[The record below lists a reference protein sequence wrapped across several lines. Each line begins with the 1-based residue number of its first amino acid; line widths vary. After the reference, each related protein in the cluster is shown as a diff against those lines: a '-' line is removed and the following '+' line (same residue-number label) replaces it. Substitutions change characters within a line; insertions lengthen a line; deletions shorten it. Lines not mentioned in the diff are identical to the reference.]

1 MVMKQILLLLTLL
14 SLTIVCGQHTSGGY
28 KLSLSQYGLK
38 GKVKTLIEY
47 NEYSS
52 SKRYNF
58 NKKGQLVSYQSYNS
72 KGKKVKEIMF
82 EYTDDGKLKTM
93 KSDESLSV
101 FTQLPNNVV
110 QEAVTIN
117 ISGIKAGENYL
128 YTYDNKGN
136 LLSKERK
143 AKGSYEGINYKELYE
158 YDSAGRLL
166 VKKYDLAYMKNRKDS
181 FGGNYNEK
189 DNMEVYQYDINGQL
203 IKHTQYDSYGEIE
216 LIENY
221 KNGVLVDE
229 QKYLSGNFRE
239 RTKYIYNNT
248 THQIKEEHYIGE
260 TDIKPSFVRVYQ
272 LTYDKMENLILKAL
286 IVEEL
291 SGEVKDFKGN
301 DIQIEEKREI
311 EYYP

>member
-1 MVMKQILLLLTLL
+1 MFL
-14 SLTIVCGQHTSGGY
+14 SLTIVRGQHTSGGY
-28 KLSLSQYGLK
+28 KPFLNQYGLK
-38 GKVKTLIEY
+38 GKVKMLIEY
-47 NEYSS
+47 NEYGSS
-52 SKRYNF
+52 TRYYF
-58 NKKGQLVSYQSYNS
+58 NKKGQLVSYQTYSSDGN
-72 KGKKVKEIMF
+72 KVKEIMF

-101 FTQLPNNVV
+101 FTQLPDNVV
-110 QEAVTIN
+110 QETLTVN
-117 ISGIKAGENYL
+117 ISGIKAGETYL
-128 YTYDNKGN
+128 YTYDSKGN

-143 AKGSYEGINYKELYE
+143 AKGGYDGINYKELYE
-158 YDSAGRLL
+158 YDSTGRLL

-189 DNMEVYQYDINGQL
+189 DNMEVYQYDTNGQL

-221 KNGVLVDE
+221 KNSVLVDE

-248 THQIKEEHYIGE
+248 THQIKEEYYIGE

-272 LTYDKMENLILKAL
+272 LTYDKMGNLILKAL
-286 IVEEL
+286 IAEES
-291 SGEVKDFKGN
+291 SGKVKNFKGN
-301 DIQIEEKREI
+301 DIQIEEKREL

>member
-1 MVMKQILLLLTLL
+1 MKQTLLLLIFL
-14 SLTIVCGQHTSGGY
+14 SLTIVRGQHTSGGY
-28 KLSLSQYGLK
+28 KPFLNQYGLK

-47 NEYSS
+47 NEYGSS
-52 SKRYNF
+52 TRYYF
-58 NKKGQLVSYQSYNS
+58 NKKGQLVSYQMYSSDGN
-72 KGKKVKEIMF
+72 KVKEIMF

-189 DNMEVYQYDINGQL
+189 DSMEVYQYDTNGQL
-203 IKHTQYDSYGEIE
+203 IKYTQYDTDGKIE
-216 LIENY
+216 LIEDY
-221 KNGVLVDE
+221 KGGVLVSKQE
-229 QKYLSGNFRE
+229 YILGNFRE

-260 TDIKPSFVRVYQ
+260 TDIKPSFERVYQ
-272 LTYDKMENLILKAL
+272 LTYDKMGNLILKVL
-286 IVEEL
+286 IAEES
-291 SGEVKDFKGN
+291 SGKVKKNKGE
-301 DIQIEEKREI
+301 DIQIGEKREL

>member
-1 MVMKQILLLLTLL
+1 MKQILLLLTLL

-58 NKKGQLVSYQSYNS
+58 NKKGQLVSYQSYNT
-72 KGKKVKEIMF
+72 KRKTVKEIMF

-101 FTQLPNNVV
+101 FTQLPDNVV
-110 QEAVTIN
+110 QETVTVN
-117 ISGIKAGENYL
+117 ISGIKAGEIYL
-128 YTYDNKGN
+128 YTYDSKGN

-143 AKGSYEGINYKELYE
+143 AKGDYDGINYKELYE

>member
-1 MVMKQILLLLTLL
+1 MKQTLLLLIFL
-14 SLTIVCGQHTSGGY
+14 SLTIVRGQHTSGGY
-28 KLSLSQYGLK
+28 KPFLNQYGLK

-47 NEYSS
+47 NEYGSS
-52 SKRYNF
+52 TRYYF
-58 NKKGQLVSYQSYNS
+58 NKKGQLVSYQMYSSDGN
-72 KGKKVKEIMF
+72 KVKEIMF

-181 FGGNYNEK
+181 FGGSYSEK
-189 DNMEVYQYDINGQL
+189 DSMEVYQYDTNGQL
-203 IKHTQYDSYGEIE
+203 IKYTQYDTDGKIE
-216 LIENY
+216 LIEDY
-221 KNGVLVDE
+221 KGGVLVSKQE
-229 QKYLSGNFRE
+229 YILGNFRE

-272 LTYDKMENLILKAL
+272 LTYDKMGNLILKAL
-286 IVEEL
+286 IAEES
-291 SGEVKDFKGN
+291 SGKVKNFKGN

>member
-1 MVMKQILLLLTLL
+1 MKQTLLLLIFL
-14 SLTIVCGQHTSGGY
+14 SLTIVRGQHTSGGY
-28 KLSLSQYGLK
+28 KPFLNQYGLK

-47 NEYSS
+47 NEYGSS
-52 SKRYNF
+52 TRYYF
-58 NKKGQLVSYQSYNS
+58 NKKGQLVSYQMYSSDGN
-72 KGKKVKEIMF
+72 KVKEIMF

-166 VKKYDLAYMKNRKDS
+166 VKKYDLAYMKNRKNS
-181 FGGNYNEK
+181 FGGNYNQK
-189 DNMEVYQYDINGQL
+189 DSMEVYQYDTNRQL
-203 IKHTQYDSYGEIE
+203 KKHTQYDTDGKIE
-216 LIENY
+216 LIEDY
-221 KNGVLVDE
+221 KGGVLVSKQE
-229 QKYLSGNFRE
+229 YILGNFRE

-260 TDIKPSFVRVYQ
+260 TDIKPSFERVYQ
-272 LTYDKMENLILKAL
+272 LTYDKMGNLILKVL
-286 IVEEL
+286 IAEES
-291 SGEVKDFKGN
+291 SGKVKKNKGE
-301 DIQIEEKREI
+301 DIQIGEKREL

>member
-1 MVMKQILLLLTLL
+1 MKQTLLLLMFL
-14 SLTIVCGQHTSGGY
+14 SLTIVRGQHTSGGY
-28 KLSLSQYGLK
+28 KPFLNQYGLK

-47 NEYSS
+47 NEYGSS
-52 SKRYNF
+52 TRYYF
-58 NKKGQLVSYQSYNS
+58 NKKGQLVSYQTYSSDGN
-72 KGKKVKEIMF
+72 KVKEIMF

-166 VKKYDLAYMKNRKDS
+166 VKKYDLAYMKNRKNS

-189 DNMEVYQYDINGQL
+189 DSMEVYQYDTNGQL
-203 IKHTQYDSYGEIE
+203 IKYTQYDTDGKIE
-216 LIENY
+216 LIEDY
-221 KNGVLVDE
+221 KGGVLVSKQE
-229 QKYLSGNFRE
+229 YILGNFRE

-260 TDIKPSFVRVYQ
+260 TDIKPSFERVYQ
-272 LTYDKMENLILKAL
+272 LTYDKMGNLILKVL
-286 IVEEL
+286 IAEES
-291 SGEVKDFKGN
+291 SGKVKKNKGE
-301 DIQIEEKREI
+301 DIQIGEKREL

>member
-101 FTQLPNNVV
+101 FTQLPDNVV
-110 QEAVTIN
+110 QETVTVN
-117 ISGIKAGENYL
+117 ISGIKAGEIYL
-128 YTYDNKGN
+128 YTYDSKGN

-143 AKGSYEGINYKELYE
+143 AKGDYDGINYKELYE

-216 LIENY
+216 
-221 KNGVLVDE
+221 
-229 QKYLSGNFRE
+229 
-239 RTKYIYNNT
+239 
-248 THQIKEEHYIGE
+248 
-260 TDIKPSFVRVYQ
+260 
-272 LTYDKMENLILKAL
+272 
-286 IVEEL
+286 
-291 SGEVKDFKGN
+291 
-301 DIQIEEKREI
+301 
-311 EYYP
+311 

>member
-1 MVMKQILLLLTLL
+1 MKQTLLLLIFL
-14 SLTIVCGQHTSGGY
+14 SLTIVRGQHTSGGY
-28 KLSLSQYGLK
+28 KPFLNQYGLK

-47 NEYSS
+47 NEYGSS
-52 SKRYNF
+52 TRYYF
-58 NKKGQLVSYQSYNS
+58 NKKGQLVSYQTYSSDGN
-72 KGKKVKEIMF
+72 KVKEIMF

-166 VKKYDLAYMKNRKDS
+166 VKKYDLAYIKNRKDS

-189 DNMEVYQYDINGQL
+189 DSMEVYQYDTNGQL
-203 IKHTQYDSYGEIE
+203 IKHTQYDTDGKIE
-216 LIENY
+216 LIEDY
-221 KNGVLVDE
+221 KDGVLVSKQE
-229 QKYLSGNFRE
+229 YILGNFRE

-260 TDIKPSFVRVYQ
+260 TDIKPSFERVYQ
-272 LTYDKMENLILKAL
+272 LTYDKMGNLILKVL
-286 IVEEL
+286 IAEES
-291 SGEVKDFKGN
+291 SGKVKKNKGE
-301 DIQIEEKREI
+301 DIQIGEKREL

>member
-1 MVMKQILLLLTLL
+1 MKQTLLLLIFL
-14 SLTIVCGQHTSGGY
+14 SLTIVRGQHTSGGY
-28 KLSLSQYGLK
+28 KPFLNQYGLK

-47 NEYSS
+47 NEYGSS
-52 SKRYNF
+52 TRYYF
-58 NKKGQLVSYQSYNS
+58 NKKGQLVSYQTYSSDGN
-72 KGKKVKEIMF
+72 KVKEIMF

-117 ISGIKAGENYL
+117 ISGIKAGETYL
-128 YTYDNKGN
+128 YTYDSKGN

-143 AKGSYEGINYKELYE
+143 AKGSYDGINYKELYE

-181 FGGNYNEK
+181 FGGSYSEK
-189 DNMEVYQYDINGQL
+189 DNMEVYQYDTNGQL
-203 IKHTQYDSYGEIE
+203 IKHTQYDTDGKIE
-216 LIENY
+216 LIEDY
-221 KNGVLVDE
+221 KGGVLVSKQE
-229 QKYLSGNFRE
+229 YILGNFRG

-248 THQIKEEHYIGE
+248 THRIKEEHYIGE

-272 LTYDKMENLILKAL
+272 LTYDKMGNLILKAL
-286 IVEEL
+286 IAEES
-291 SGEVKDFKGN
+291 SGKVKKNKGE
-301 DIQIEEKREI
+301 DIQIGEKREL

>member
-1 MVMKQILLLLTLL
+1 MKQTLLLLMFL
-14 SLTIVCGQHTSGGY
+14 SLTIVRGQHTSGGY
-28 KLSLSQYGLK
+28 KPFLYQYGLK

-47 NEYSS
+47 NEYGSS
-52 SKRYNF
+52 TRYYF
-58 NKKGQLVSYQSYNS
+58 NKKGHLVSYQTYSSDGN
-72 KGKKVKEIMF
+72 KVKEIMF

-101 FTQLPNNVV
+101 FTQLPDNVL
-110 QEAVTIN
+110 QETVTVN

-143 AKGSYEGINYKELYE
+143 AKGGYDGINYKELYE

-189 DNMEVYQYDINGQL
+189 DNMEVYQYDTNRQL
-203 IKHTQYDSYGEIE
+203 KKHTQYDTDGKIE
-216 LIENY
+216 LIEDY
-221 KNGVLVDE
+221 KAGVLVSKQE
-229 QKYLSGNFRE
+229 YILGNFWG

-248 THQIKEEHYIGE
+248 THQIREEYYEDKTGA
-260 TDIKPSFVRVYQ
+260 KPSSTKVYQ
-272 LTYDKMENLILKAL
+272 LTYDKMGNLILKVLTA
-286 IVEEL
+286 EES
-291 SGEVKDFKGN
+291 SGKVKKFKGN

>member
-1 MVMKQILLLLTLL
+1 MKQTLLLLIFL
-14 SLTIVCGQHTSGGY
+14 SLTIVRGQHTSGGY
-28 KLSLSQYGLK
+28 KPFLNQYGLK

-47 NEYSS
+47 NEYGSS
-52 SKRYNF
+52 TRYYF
-58 NKKGQLVSYQSYNS
+58 NKKGQLVSYQTYSSDGN
-72 KGKKVKEIMF
+72 KVKEIMF

-166 VKKYDLAYMKNRKDS
+166 VKKYDLAYMKNRKNS

-189 DNMEVYQYDINGQL
+189 DSMEVYQYDTNGQL
-203 IKHTQYDSYGEIE
+203 IKCTQYDTDGKIE
-216 LIENY
+216 LIEDY
-221 KNGVLVDE
+221 KGGVLVSKQE
-229 QKYLSGNFRE
+229 YILGNFRE

-260 TDIKPSFVRVYQ
+260 TDIKPSFERVYQ
-272 LTYDKMENLILKAL
+272 LTYDKMGNLILKVLTA
-286 IVEEL
+286 EES
-291 SGEVKDFKGN
+291 SGKVKKFKGN

>member
-1 MVMKQILLLLTLL
+1 MKQTLLLLIFL
-14 SLTIVCGQHTSGGY
+14 SLTIVRGQHTSGGY
-28 KLSLSQYGLK
+28 KPFLNQYGLK

-47 NEYSS
+47 NEYGSS
-52 SKRYNF
+52 TRYYF
-58 NKKGQLVSYQSYNS
+58 NKKGQLVSYQMYSSDGN
-72 KGKKVKEIMF
+72 KVKEIMF

-117 ISGIKAGENYL
+117 ISGIKAGETYL

-181 FGGNYNEK
+181 FGGSYSEK
-189 DNMEVYQYDINGQL
+189 DNMEVYQYDTNGQL
-203 IKHTQYDSYGEIE
+203 IKHTQYDTDGKIE
-216 LIENY
+216 LIEDY
-221 KNGVLVDE
+221 KGGVLVSKQE
-229 QKYLSGNFRE
+229 YILGNFRG

-248 THQIKEEHYIGE
+248 THRIKEEHYIGE

-272 LTYDKMENLILKAL
+272 LTYDKMGNLILKAL
-286 IVEEL
+286 IAEES
-291 SGEVKDFKGN
+291 SGKVKKNKGE
-301 DIQIEEKREI
+301 DIQIGEKREL

>member
-1 MVMKQILLLLTLL
+1 MKQTLLLLIFL
-14 SLTIVCGQHTSGGY
+14 SLTIVRGQHTSGGY
-28 KLSLSQYGLK
+28 KPFLNQYGLK

-47 NEYSS
+47 NEYGSS
-52 SKRYNF
+52 TRYYF
-58 NKKGQLVSYQSYNS
+58 NKKGQLVSYQMYSSDGN
-72 KGKKVKEIMF
+72 KVKEIMF

-117 ISGIKAGENYL
+117 ISGIKAGETYL

-166 VKKYDLAYMKNRKDS
+166 VKKYDLAYMKNRKNS

-189 DNMEVYQYDINGQL
+189 DSMEVYQYDTNGQL
-203 IKHTQYDSYGEIE
+203 IKYTQYDTDGKIE
-216 LIENY
+216 LIEDY
-221 KNGVLVDE
+221 KGGVLVSKQE
-229 QKYLSGNFRE
+229 YILGNFRE

-260 TDIKPSFVRVYQ
+260 TDIKPSFERVYQ
-272 LTYDKMENLILKAL
+272 LTYDKMGNLILKVL
-286 IVEEL
+286 IAEES
-291 SGEVKDFKGN
+291 SGKVKKNKGE
-301 DIQIEEKREI
+301 DIQIGEKREL

>member
-1 MVMKQILLLLTLL
+1 MKQTLLLLIFL
-14 SLTIVCGQHTSGGY
+14 SLTIVRGQHTSGGY
-28 KLSLSQYGLK
+28 KPFLNQYGLK

-47 NEYSS
+47 NEYGSS
-52 SKRYNF
+52 TRYYF
-58 NKKGQLVSYQSYNS
+58 NKKGQLVSYQTYSSDGN
-72 KGKKVKEIMF
+72 KVKEIMF

-166 VKKYDLAYMKNRKDS
+166 VKKYDLAYMKNRKNS

-189 DNMEVYQYDINGQL
+189 DSMEVYQYDTNGQL
-203 IKHTQYDSYGEIE
+203 IKYTQYDTDGKIE
-216 LIENY
+216 LIEDY
-221 KNGVLVDE
+221 KGGVLVSKQE
-229 QKYLSGNFRE
+229 YILGNFRE

-248 THQIKEEHYIGE
+248 THQIREEYYEDKTGA
-260 TDIKPSFVRVYQ
+260 KPSFERVYQ
-272 LTYDKMENLILKAL
+272 LTYDKMGNLILKVL
-286 IVEEL
+286 IAEES
-291 SGEVKDFKGN
+291 SGKVKKNKGE
-301 DIQIEEKREI
+301 DIQIGEKREL

>member
-1 MVMKQILLLLTLL
+1 MKQTLLLLMFL
-14 SLTIVCGQHTSGGY
+14 SLTIVRGQHTSGGY
-28 KLSLSQYGLK
+28 KPFLYQYGLK

-47 NEYSS
+47 NEYGSS
-52 SKRYNF
+52 TRYYF
-58 NKKGQLVSYQSYNS
+58 NKKGQLVSYQTYSSDGN
-72 KGKKVKEIMF
+72 KVKEIMF

-101 FTQLPNNVV
+101 FTQLPDNVL
-110 QEAVTIN
+110 QETVTVN

-143 AKGSYEGINYKELYE
+143 AKGGYDGINYKELYE

-189 DNMEVYQYDINGQL
+189 DNMEVYQYDTNRQL
-203 IKHTQYDSYGEIE
+203 KKHTQYDTDGKIE
-216 LIENY
+216 LIEDY
-221 KNGVLVDE
+221 KAGVLVSKQE
-229 QKYLSGNFRE
+229 YILGNFWG

-248 THQIKEEHYIGE
+248 THQIREEYYEDKTGA
-260 TDIKPSFVRVYQ
+260 KPSSTKVYQ
-272 LTYDKMENLILKAL
+272 LTYDKMGNLILKVLTA
-286 IVEEL
+286 EES
-291 SGEVKDFKGN
+291 SGKVKKFKGN

>member
-1 MVMKQILLLLTLL
+1 MKQTLLLLIFL
-14 SLTIVCGQHTSGGY
+14 SLTIVRGQHTSGGY
-28 KLSLSQYGLK
+28 KPFLNQYGLK

-47 NEYSS
+47 NEYGSS
-52 SKRYNF
+52 TRYYF
-58 NKKGQLVSYQSYNS
+58 NKKGQLVSYQTYSSDGN
-72 KGKKVKEIMF
+72 KVKEIMF

-110 QEAVTIN
+110 QEEVTIN

-166 VKKYDLAYMKNRKDS
+166 VKKYDLAYMKNRKNS

-189 DNMEVYQYDINGQL
+189 DSMEVYQYDTNGQL
-203 IKHTQYDSYGEIE
+203 IKYTQYDTDGKIE
-216 LIENY
+216 LIEDY
-221 KNGVLVDE
+221 KGGVLVSKQE
-229 QKYLSGNFRE
+229 YILGNFRE

-260 TDIKPSFVRVYQ
+260 TDIKPSFERVYQ
-272 LTYDKMENLILKAL
+272 LTYDKMGNLILKVL
-286 IVEEL
+286 IAEES
-291 SGEVKDFKGN
+291 SGKVKKNKGE
-301 DIQIEEKREI
+301 DIQIGEKREL

>member
-1 MVMKQILLLLTLL
+1 
-14 SLTIVCGQHTSGGY
+14 
-28 KLSLSQYGLK
+28 
-38 GKVKTLIEY
+38 
-47 NEYSS
+47 
-52 SKRYNF
+52 
-58 NKKGQLVSYQSYNS
+58 
-72 KGKKVKEIMF
+72 MF
-82 EYTDDGKLKTM
+82 EYTDDGKLKKR

-117 ISGIKAGENYL
+117 ISGIKAGETYL
-128 YTYDNKGN
+128 YTYDSKGN

-143 AKGSYEGINYKELYE
+143 AKGSYDGINYKELYE

-203 IKHTQYDSYGEIE
+203 IKHTQYDTDGKIE
-216 LIENY
+216 LIEDY
-221 KNGVLVDE
+221 KGGVLVSKQE
-229 QKYLSGNFRE
+229 YILGNFRG

-248 THQIKEEHYIGE
+248 THQIREEYYEDKTGV
-260 TDIKPSFVRVYQ
+260 KPSSTKVYQ
-272 LTYDKMENLILKAL
+272 LTYDKMGNLILKAF
-286 IVEEL
+286 IAEES
-291 SGEVKDFKGN
+291 SGKIEKFKGN
-301 DIQIEEKREI
+301 DIQIEEKREL

>member
-1 MVMKQILLLLTLL
+1 MKQLLLLLMFL
-14 SLTIVCGQHTSGGY
+14 SLTAVYGQHTSGGY
-28 KLSLSQYGLK
+28 KPFFSQYGLK
-38 GKVKTLIEY
+38 GKVKKLIEY
-47 NEYSS
+47 DEYGLST
-52 SKRYNF
+52 RYYF
-58 NKKGQLVSYQSYNS
+58 NKKGQLVSCQSYNN
-72 KGKKVKEIMF
+72 KGKKIKEIMF
-82 EYTDDGKLKTM
+82 EYANDGKLKKR

-117 ISGIKAGENYL
+117 ISGIKASKTYL

-143 AKGSYEGINYKELYE
+143 AKGSYDGINYKELYE

-189 DNMEVYQYDINGQL
+189 DNMEVYQYDTNGQL

-229 QKYLSGNFRE
+229 QKYLSRNFRE

-248 THQIKEEHYIGE
+248 THQIKEEYYEDKTGA
-260 TDIKPSFVRVYQ
+260 KPSSTKVYQ
-272 LTYDKMENLILKAL
+272 LTYDKMGNLILKAL
-286 IVEEL
+286 IAEEL
-291 SGEVKDFKGN
+291 SGKVKNFKGN

>member
-1 MVMKQILLLLTLL
+1 MKQTLLLLIFL
-14 SLTIVCGQHTSGGY
+14 SLTIVRGQHTSGGY
-28 KLSLSQYGLK
+28 KPFLNQYGLK

-47 NEYSS
+47 NEYGSS
-52 SKRYNF
+52 TRYYF
-58 NKKGQLVSYQSYNS
+58 NKKGQLVSYQTYSSDGN
-72 KGKKVKEIMF
+72 KVKEIMF

-166 VKKYDLAYMKNRKDS
+166 VKKYDLAYMKNRKNS

-189 DNMEVYQYDINGQL
+189 DSMEVYQYDTNGQL
-203 IKHTQYDSYGEIE
+203 IKYTQYDTDGKIE
-216 LIENY
+216 LIEDY
-221 KNGVLVDE
+221 KAGVLVSKQE
-229 QKYLSGNFRE
+229 YILGNFRE

-260 TDIKPSFVRVYQ
+260 TDIKPSFERVYQ
-272 LTYDKMENLILKAL
+272 LTYDKMGNLILKVL
-286 IVEEL
+286 IAEES
-291 SGEVKDFKGN
+291 SGKVKKNKGE
-301 DIQIEEKREI
+301 DIQIGEKREL

>member
-1 MVMKQILLLLTLL
+1 MKQTLLLLMFL
-14 SLTIVCGQHTSGGY
+14 SLTIVRGQHTSGGY
-28 KLSLSQYGLK
+28 KPFLNQYGLK

-47 NEYSS
+47 NEYGSS
-52 SKRYNF
+52 TRYYF
-58 NKKGQLVSYQSYNS
+58 NKKGQLVSYQTYSSDGN
-72 KGKKVKEIMF
+72 KVKEIMF

-101 FTQLPNNVV
+101 FTQLPDNVV
-110 QEAVTIN
+110 QETLTVN
-117 ISGIKAGENYL
+117 MSDIKAGETYL
-128 YTYDNKGN
+128 YTYDSKGN

-143 AKGSYEGINYKELYE
+143 AKRGYDGINYKELYE
-158 YDSAGRLL
+158 YDSTGRLL

-189 DNMEVYQYDINGQL
+189 DNMEVYQYDTNGQL

-248 THQIKEEHYIGE
+248 THQIKEEYYIGE

-272 LTYDKMENLILKAL
+272 LTYDKMGNLILKAL
-286 IVEEL
+286 IAEES
-291 SGEVKDFKGN
+291 SGKVKNFKGN
-301 DIQIEEKREI
+301 DIQIEEKREL

>member
-1 MVMKQILLLLTLL
+1 MKQTLLLLIFL
-14 SLTIVCGQHTSGGY
+14 SLTIVRGQHTSGGY
-28 KLSLSQYGLK
+28 KPFLNQYGLK

-47 NEYSS
+47 NEYGSS
-52 SKRYNF
+52 TRYYF
-58 NKKGQLVSYQSYNS
+58 NKKGQLVSYQTYSSDGN
-72 KGKKVKEIMF
+72 KVKEIMF

-166 VKKYDLAYMKNRKDS
+166 VKKYDLAYMKNRKNS

-189 DNMEVYQYDINGQL
+189 DSMEVYQYDTNGQL
-203 IKHTQYDSYGEIE
+203 IKYTQYDTDGKIE
-216 LIENY
+216 LIEDY
-221 KNGVLVDE
+221 KGGVLVSKQE
-229 QKYLSGNFRE
+229 YILGNFRE

-260 TDIKPSFVRVYQ
+260 TDIKPSFERVYQ
-272 LTYDKMENLILKAL
+272 LTYDKMGNLILKAL
-286 IVEEL
+286 IAEES
-291 SGEVKDFKGN
+291 SGKVKKNKGE
-301 DIQIEEKREI
+301 DIQIGEKREL

>member
-1 MVMKQILLLLTLL
+1 MKQTLLLLIFL
-14 SLTIVCGQHTSGGY
+14 SLTIVRGQHTSGGY
-28 KLSLSQYGLK
+28 KPFLNQYGLK

-47 NEYSS
+47 NEYGSS
-52 SKRYNF
+52 TRYYF
-58 NKKGQLVSYQSYNS
+58 NKKGQLVSYQMYSSDGN
-72 KGKKVKEIMF
+72 KVKEIMF

-166 VKKYDLAYMKNRKDS
+166 VKKYDLAYMKNRKNS

-189 DNMEVYQYDINGQL
+189 DSMEVYQYDTNGQL
-203 IKHTQYDSYGEIE
+203 IKYTQYDTDGKIE
-216 LIENY
+216 LIEDY
-221 KNGVLVDE
+221 KGGVLVSKQE
-229 QKYLSGNFRE
+229 YILGNFRE

-260 TDIKPSFVRVYQ
+260 TDIKPSFERVYQ
-272 LTYDKMENLILKAL
+272 LTYDKMGNLILKAL
-286 IVEEL
+286 IAEES
-291 SGEVKDFKGN
+291 SGKVKNFKGN
-301 DIQIEEKREI
+301 DIQIEEKREL

>member
-1 MVMKQILLLLTLL
+1 MKQTLLLLIFL
-14 SLTIVCGQHTSGGY
+14 SLTIVRGQHTSGGY
-28 KLSLSQYGLK
+28 KPFLNQYGLK

-47 NEYSS
+47 NEYGSS
-52 SKRYNF
+52 TRYYF
-58 NKKGQLVSYQSYNS
+58 NKKGQLVSYQTYSSDGN
-72 KGKKVKEIMF
+72 KVKEIMF

-101 FTQLPNNVV
+101 FTQLPDNVV
-110 QEAVTIN
+110 QETVTVN
-117 ISGIKAGENYL
+117 ISGIKAGETYL
-128 YTYDNKGN
+128 YTYDSKGN

-143 AKGSYEGINYKELYE
+143 AKGGYDGINYKELYE

-166 VKKYDLAYMKNRKDS
+166 VKKYDLAYMKNRKES

-189 DNMEVYQYDINGQL
+189 DNMEVYQYDTNRQL
-203 IKHTQYDSYGEIE
+203 KKHTQYDTDGKIE
-216 LIENY
+216 LIEDY
-221 KNGVLVDE
+221 KGGVLVSKQE
-229 QKYLSGNFRE
+229 YILGNFRE

-272 LTYDKMENLILKAL
+272 LTYDKMGNLILKAL
-286 IVEEL
+286 IAEES
-291 SGEVKDFKGN
+291 SGKVKKNKGK
-301 DIQIEEKREI
+301 DIQIGEKREL